1 MRFTRHARNR
11 LRWIARRHPGVT
23 PEAVSEILAEAET
36 VGYDGRG
43 NRKALVKI
51 GDVRLTMVIDEASDV
66 VVTIWV
72 E

>member
-1 MRFTRHARNR
+1 MRGTGCAGSPGATR
-11 LRWIARRHPGVT
+11 GVT

-51 GDVRLTMVIDEASDV
+51 GDVRLTMVIVEASDV